1 MTFLKQL
8 PPLWALIVAAGLSAC
23 SGGGFT
29 GGGAKSES
37 KKDEDSEDT
46 EAGEPTEV
54 AGAFLTCTYIQD
66 PAFGCT
72 AVDGKKQPLS
82 KSDNKYT
89 LTLYNDAGDEVEL
102 KSSPAPE
109 ASEFHV
115 IGNLPEAYHDNG
127 TLKMNIKPISGNALA
142 AEASL
147 PTKDI
152 AEQPLGTQLADDDP
166 VTFGDGATGVDAS
179 KLNLKNFTVMSSW
192 TPAKT
197 GSIMGSIAVETK
209 TAVPSNFC
217 SAGQINQQLSA
228 DAQVLTAGFVNMFKS
243 EDNQKGIGDV
253 NMKIL
258 SLPSGATVIGTNTN
272 ICFKKFSSEL
282 FGGDTALAHVGS
294 GCVFVWGKVDQG
306 EYLFIGKEEQGGK
319 KITSEDLRAFAKAMN
334 ERPGG
339 CQ

>member
-1 MTFLKQL
+1 MTFLQQHRTF
-8 PPLWALIVAAGLSAC
+8 WALLLAAGLQAC

-29 GGGAKSES
+29 GGGSKSDS
-37 KKDEDSEDT
+37 KDDDKEED

-72 AVDGKKQPLS
+72 AVDGKDQPLS

-89 LTLYNDAGDEVEL
+89 LSLFNDAGDEVEL
-102 KSSPAPE
+102 KSSAAPD
-109 ASEFHV
+109 ASEYHV
-115 IGNLPEAYHDNG
+115 IGNLPEAYHNSG
-127 TLKMNIKPISGNALA
+127 KLKMTIKPIKGTALA

-147 PTKDI
+147 PTKNI
-152 AEQPLGTQLADDDP
+152 KEQPLGTQLAEDEA
-166 VTFGDGATGVDAS
+166 VTFGETATGVDPS

-192 TPAKT
+192 TPYKT
-197 GSIMGSIAVETK
+197 GSIMGSIAVDAK

-217 SAGQINQQLSA
+217 SGGEINQQLSA
-228 DAQVLTAGFVNMFKS
+228 DAQILTTGFENMFKT
-243 EDNQKGIGDV
+243 EDNTKGIGEV
-253 NMKIL
+253 NTKIL

-272 ICFKKFSSEL
+272 ICFKKFASEL

-294 GCVFVWGKVDQG
+294 GCIFVWGKVDQG
-306 EYLFIGKEEQGGK
+306 EYLFIGKEEQGGQ
-319 KITSEDLRAFAKAMN
+319 KISVEDLRAFAQAMN
-334 ERPGG
+334 DRPGG